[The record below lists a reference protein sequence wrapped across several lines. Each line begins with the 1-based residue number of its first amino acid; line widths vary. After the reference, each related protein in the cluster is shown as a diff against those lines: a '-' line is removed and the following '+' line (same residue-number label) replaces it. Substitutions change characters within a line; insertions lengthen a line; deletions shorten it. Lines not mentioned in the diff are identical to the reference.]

1 MREIFVDYAN
11 ACPVDERVF
20 SAMKPYFTEKFG
32 NPSSHIISKG
42 NEALKALDESRKTVA
57 NFLGAESFE
66 IVFTGSA
73 TEANNLAIKGTAF
86 KNINKDKKHIIA
98 SDIEHFSITSP
109 LRTLELDFDFK
120 VDYVPVDNDGIVEES
135 ALRKTLREDTVLI
148 TIQLANNEIGSIQD
162 IKNLVKI
169 VKEFNE
175 NIIFHCDASACGG
188 LIDVNVKELDV
199 DLLTLSPISMYGP
212 KGIACLYIKKGVTV
226 KPLIEGGFQ
235 EAGLRSGTE
244 NLPAIVGF
252 AKACEISK
260 LEMNERAKY
269 LSRLRDK
276 LMDGIEKNIDFVHIT
291 GHRTKRLP
299 NNFSFWIEF
308 AEGESLLLMLNYLG
322 VMASS
327 GSACSSNLRARDEDE
342 LVASPVLKA
351 IGVPSDICT
360 GSLTFSLGMK
370 NTEEDIE
377 YIIQIMPGIVNRLW
391 QMSPFYL
398 DKIKGHTPK
407 MTKVDK

>member
-20 SAMKPYFTEKFG
+20 SAMQPYFIEKFG
-32 NPSSHIISKG
+32 NPSSHIIAKG
-42 NEALKALDESRKTVA
+42 NEALKALDESRQTVSS
-57 NFLGAESFE
+57 FIGAESFE
-66 IVFTGSA
+66 IIFTSCA
-73 TEANNLAIKGTAF
+73 TESNNLAIKGVAF
-86 KNINKDKKHIIA
+86 NNLFKGKHILA

-109 LRTLELDFDFK
+109 LRSLEQYFGFK
-120 VDYVPVDNDGIVEES
+120 VDYIPVDNDGILDES
-135 ALRKTLREDTVLI
+135 ALKKLLSKDTILV
-148 TIQLANNEIGSIQD
+148 TIQLANNEIGTIQD

-175 NIIFHCDASACGG
+175 KIIFHCDACAAGG
-188 LIDVNVKELDV
+188 LINIDVNELGV

-212 KGIACLYIKKGVTV
+212 KGIACLYVRKGVILR
-226 KPLIEGGFQ
+226 PLLEGGFQ
-235 EAGLRSGTE
+235 EGGLRSGTE

-252 AKACEISK
+252 AKACELAK
-260 LEMNERAKY
+260 NELSFRTQYLAK
-269 LSRLRDK
+269 LRDK
-276 LMDGIEKNIDFVHIT
+276 LKEGIESKIDFVHPT
-291 GHRTKRLP
+291 GHKDKRLP
-299 NNFSFWIEF
+299 NNYSFWIEY

-327 GSACSSNLRARDEDE
+327 GSACSSNLRAKDEDE
-342 LVASPVLKA
+342 LIASPVLRA

-360 GSLTFSLGMK
+360 GSLTFSLGIK
-370 NTEEDIE
+370 NKEEDID
-377 YIIQIMPGIVNRLW
+377 YILEIMPGIVQRLW